1 MKNPLIVRALIDMIE
16 TEQRQIK
23 VSLIEDI
30 FKAGRCLAG
39 FNTQFSEYLLPT
51 TFMFDCLYELDI
63 ERLELLLAQL
73 SATLRQEALKAMA
86 KL

>member
-1 MKNPLIVRALIDMIE
+1 MKNPLIIRALIDLIE

-23 VSLIEDI
+23 VSIIEDI

-39 FNTQFSEYLLPT
+39 FNPQFSEYLQPS

-63 ERLELLLAQL
+63 ERLEVLLAQL
-73 SATLRQEALKAMA
+73 SATLRNEAIKAMA
-86 KL
+86 RL

>member
-1 MKNPLIVRALIDMIE
+1 MKNPLIVRALIDLIE

-39 FNTQFSEYLLPT
+39 FNSSFNEYINPT
-51 TFMFDCLYELDI
+51 PFMFDCLYELDI
-63 ERLELLLAQL
+63 ERLELLLAGL
-73 SATLRQEALKAMA
+73 SAKLSQEARLAMSR
-86 KL
+86 L

>member
-1 MKNPLIVRALIDMIE
+1 MKNPLILKALIDLIE

-39 FNTQFSEYLLPT
+39 FNPQFNEYLQPT

-63 ERLELLLAQL
+63 ERLEVLLANL
-73 SATLRQEALKAMA
+73 SATLRQEAVKAMA
-86 KL
+86 RL